1 MKLPIA
7 VTTAWLMFSA
17 ASAFADKSLN
27 FEPGMWETHINVKV
41 EGMPMALPPQS
52 YKRCAT
58 ADDIARQ
65 EDVLIHPASQDPDQK
80 CEVKQYEHKG
90 NTISMHLVCS
100 GNSGPAEFRGKIIID
115 SKTAYHGG
123 FDGEVTTE
131 MGPMKMHQTISGKRT
146 GKCS

>member
-1 MKLPIA
+1 MTMTCLVVA
-7 VTTAWLMFSA
+7 TAP
-17 ASAFADKSLN
+17 AFAAKTLDFK
-27 FEPGMWETHINVKV
+27 PGMWETHINVKV

-58 ADDIARQ
+58 ADDIAKS
-65 EDVLIHPASQDPDQK
+65 EDILIHPASQDPDQK
-80 CEVKQYEHKG
+80 CKVKQYEHKG

-100 GNSGPAEFRGKIIID
+100 SKSGPAEFRGKIIID

-123 FDGEVTTE
+123 FDGDITTD

-146 GKCS
+146 GNCS